1 MTRSCDCDFD
11 DIQIG
16 TPEYFAD
23 PYPVLNELRETCAV
37 HWSTFLNGWALSRYE
52 DVEWCLGA
60 PLTFSSAYNSA
71 RKIDRLPPDLQ
82 QRARPLIDQVDG
94 RMVISQDPPQ
104 HTQQRKILSRALNV
118 KHVNELDDTVRQYT
132 LELIDAH
139 RDKRAMDLLHD
150 FARPLP
156 GMVLAKLLGVP
167 TEDRERFI
175 AWGMAVAAFSI
186 SSGDNVEAVV
196 DNALHAYQ
204 EMGDYVEQ
212 LVEERSHDATG
223 EWNVIEHML
232 GAETAEGRL
241 SREEIVATC
250 VQFLFAGHETTTGLL
265 ATGTYSLLR
274 FPAQREYFAAH
285 LDQVGPA
292 VEEMFRFDSPVVAIP
307 ARTAMERVERG
318 GKKIEPGNPVFTIVG
333 AANRDPRV
341 FPNPDEFD
349 LRREPGR
356 HFGLGYGIHFCVGAA
371 LARLEAKVAFRALF
385 EALPSLQ
392 MAGEGPRF
400 RPVFVARLM
409 DSFPVEW

>member
-1 MTRSCDCDFD
+1 MTRTCDCEFD
-11 DIQIG
+11 DSLIG

-23 PYPVLNELRETCAV
+23 PYPVLNSLRETCAV

-60 PLTFSSAYNSA
+60 PMVFSSAFNSA
-71 RKIDRLPPDLQ
+71 RKVDRLPPDLQ
-82 QRARPLIDQVDG
+82 EHARPLIDLVDG
-94 RMVISQDPPQ
+94 RMVISQDPPR
-104 HTQQRKILSRALNV
+104 HTHQRKILSRALDT
-118 KHVNELDDTVRQYT
+118 KHVNAMDAAVRQYT
-132 LELIDAH
+132 LELIDGH
-139 RDKRAMDLLHD
+139 RSKRSMDLLHD

-167 TEDRERFI
+167 VEDRERFI
-175 AWGMAVAAFSI
+175 GWGMAVAAFSI
-186 SSGDNVEAVV
+186 SSGDNVRDVV
-196 DNALHAYQ
+196 DNALRAYR

-212 LVEERSHDATG
+212 FVEQRKDAPAG
-223 EWNVIEHML
+223 EWNVIQHML
-232 GAETAEGRL
+232 GAETAQGRL

-265 ATGTYSLLR
+265 ATGAYSLFR
-274 FPAQREYFAAH
+274 FPGQREYFASH
-285 LDQVGPA
+285 LDEVGPA
-292 VEEMFRFDSPVVAIP
+292 IEEMFRYDSPVVAIP
-307 ARTAMERVERG
+307 ARTAMEQVERG
-318 GKKIEPGNPVFTIVG
+318 GRKIDPGDPVFTIVG

-341 FPNPDEFD
+341 FPDPDIFD
-349 LRREPGR
+349 ILRQPGR

-385 EALPSLQ
+385 EALPTLR
-392 MAGEGPRF
+392 MADGGPRF